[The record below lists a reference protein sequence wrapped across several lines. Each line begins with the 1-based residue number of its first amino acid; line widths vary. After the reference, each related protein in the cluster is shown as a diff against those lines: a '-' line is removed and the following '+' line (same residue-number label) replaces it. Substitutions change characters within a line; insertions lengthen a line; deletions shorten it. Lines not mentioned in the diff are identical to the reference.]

1 MKTKLINSQLS
12 NYKTYLMYQR
22 QLLTLAENV
31 FQFKNL
37 PVYLDVSYLNSCLL
51 RQGAVAFFYD
61 DVMEKILALPFM
73 NIGTLDVYGR
83 PKTIRVY
90 SQNGYQR
97 TLKQDEFVIMYD
109 NNGRYPIFLD
119 ILQYSERIA
128 NNIRT
133 SDINVKHQRTPRFWK
148 TSVDKERSVKDIVNN
163 VDALAETV
171 ITYQDINIDDTSLV
185 LSPAP
190 FVTDK
195 IMEYNDKLWSEFFR
209 LIGVANVTEVKK
221 ERMIRD
227 EMVASQGGTIASR
240 FSRFEPRSRALKEIN
255 EKFKDYLE
263 KPIEVEYYD
272 GEPSDVE
279 NRMKNEEK
287 EEDENVES
295 ISLSTD
301 ISENPE
307 R

>member
-1 MKTKLINSQLS
+1 MKTRLINSQLS
-12 NYKTYLMYQR
+12 NFKTYLMYQR

-37 PVYLDVSYLNSCLL
+37 PTYIDVSYLNSCLL
-51 RQGAVAFFYD
+51 RQGAIAFFYD
-61 DVMEKILALPFM
+61 EVVDQLLALPFT

-83 PKTIRVY
+83 PKKIRVY

-97 TLKQDEFVIMYD
+97 TLDRDEFVIMYD
-109 NNGRYPIFLD
+109 NNGRYPLYLD
-119 ILQYSERIA
+119 ILQYSERLA

-133 SDINVKHQRTPRFWK
+133 CDINVSQQRTPRFWK
-148 TSVDKERSVKDIVNN
+148 TSSDKERSVRDLVNN
-163 VDALAETV
+163 VDAMSET
-171 ITYQDINIDDTSLV
+171 IISYEDINVDDTQLV

-195 IMEYNDKLWSEFFR
+195 IMEYNDKIWSEFFR
-209 LIGVANVTEVKK
+209 LIGVANITEVKK

-255 EKFKDYLE
+255 DKFGKYLE
-263 KPIEVEYYD
+263 EKIEVEYYD
-272 GEPSDVE
+272 GEPSDIE
-279 NRMKNEEK
+279 NRLAQEENI
-287 EEDENVES
+287 EEVDENVEPIS
-295 ISLSTD
+295 ISTS
-301 ISENPE
+301 IS
-307 R
+307 